1 MLDLSV
7 SALLGILVLC
17 VALSAFFSSTETAL
31 MSINRYRLRHRA
43 REGST
48 SARAAEK
55 LLERPDQLI
64 GMILIC
70 NNFVNSAAAALVTVI
85 ALHVGGEGTAAIGVG
100 VFTVVLIIFGEVAPK
115 TFGAL
120 YPERLALPSAL
131 VYQVLLKILYPIVW
145 ATNLIANGVLRL
157 LGVSQEKVNRTSL
170 SSDELRTVL
179 AEASTVIP
187 HRHQRMLMSILDL
200 EKVNVEDIMVPRSE
214 ISGIDVSDEWDDVLE
229 AVQQSRHTRI
239 PCFEGNLENLIGI
252 LHMKKVARLLARD
265 ELDRERL
272 VALAKEREP
281 YYVPEG
287 TSLNTQLLQFQRQR
301 RRVAFVVDEYGDV
314 QGLVTLEDLL
324 EEIVGEFTSDPVVA
338 AQGRPQ
344 GEGRQL
350 RRKRSRE
357 RADAEPQDGLVAA
370 DDRPAHVERTDHR
383 VPRDDPGARH
393 GPAHQ
398 RLLARDP
405 ADERQRRE
413 DGAPEV
419 DPEIASLAAA
429 VRTRTAARPASGS
442 RRALRDPR
450 SPCAARCLPA
460 PARAGNPASP
470 PHAGAPRRTAPA
482 GSRP

>member
-1 MLDLSV
+1 VLDLSI
-7 SALLGILVLC
+7 SALLGILVVC

-31 MSINRYRLRHRA
+31 MSINRYRLRHLA

-85 ALHVGGEGTAAIGVG
+85 ALHLGGEGYAAIGVG

-131 VYQVLLKILYPIVW
+131 VYRVLLKILYPIVW
-145 ATNLIANGVLRL
+145 ATNLVANGVLRL

-200 EKVNVEDIMVPRSE
+200 EKISVEDIMVPRTE
-214 ISGIDVSDEWDDVLE
+214 ISGIDVADEWDDVLE

-239 PCFEGNLENLIGI
+239 PCYEGNLENLIGI

-324 EEIVGEFTSDPVVA
+324 EEIVGEFTSDTSSLHKDVHKEKGDSYVV
-338 AQGRPQ
+338 
-344 GEGRQL
+344 
-350 RRKRSRE
+350 S
-357 RADAEPQDGLVAA
+357 
-370 DDRPAHVERTDHR
+370 
-383 VPRDDPGARH
+383 
-393 GPAHQ
+393 
-398 RLLARDP
+398 
-405 ADERQRRE
+405 
-413 DGAPEV
+413 
-419 DPEIASLAAA
+419 ASAS
-429 VRTRTAARPASGS
+429 VRTLNRKMGWSLPTTGPRTLNGLIIEYLETIPEPGT
-442 RRALRDPR
+442 ALRINDYSLEILQTSDNAVKTVR
-450 SPCAARCLPA
+450 LKAIAK
-460 PARAGNPASP
+460 
-470 PHAGAPRRTAPA
+470 PA
-482 GSRP
+482 G